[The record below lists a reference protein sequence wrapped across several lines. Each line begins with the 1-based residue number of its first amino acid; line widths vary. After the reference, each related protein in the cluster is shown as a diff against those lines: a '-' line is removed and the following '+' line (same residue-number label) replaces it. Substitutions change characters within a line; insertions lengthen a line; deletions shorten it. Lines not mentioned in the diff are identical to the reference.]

1 MNNFIIILFY
11 FAMVVIAMVFY
22 GMLQNLTSTIIE
34 AKWDIRNWIS
44 NAEAR
49 LMGEILI
56 NKSLLKRIDENN
68 AEARL
73 AEEILINKSLL
84 RAIDKK
90 VDKLNIKA
98 IEEKEVDIK
107 AGDEIID
114 ENNDFYFVTYVYG
127 DKVDGISK
135 DGVVREGMEI
145 GKVKKTGKKGVV
157 CIKQEMPN
165 WV

>member
-1 MNNFIIILFY
+1 MINILFFILIFMIIIMYCIF
-11 FAMVVIAMVFY
+11 
-22 GMLQNLTSTIIE
+22 QNLTSTIIE
-34 AKWDIRNWIS
+34 SKWDIRTWMN

-49 LMGEILI
+49 LMEDILI
-56 NKSLLKRIDENN
+56 NKSLLKEIDE
-68 AEARL
+68 
-73 AEEILINKSLL
+73 
-84 RAIDKK
+84 K

-107 AGDEIID
+107 AGDEIVD
-114 ENNDFYFVTYVYG
+114 ENDDFYFVTYVYG

-135 DGVVREGMEI
+135 DGIVREGMEM

>member
-22 GMLQNLTSTIIE
+22 GMLQNLISTIIE
-34 AKWDIRNWIS
+34 SKWEVDTWIG

-49 LMGEILI
+49 LMEDILI
-56 NKSLLKRIDENN
+56 NKKLLKEI
-68 AEARL
+68 
-73 AEEILINKSLL
+73 EEKVDKITEE
-84 RAIDKK
+84 KK
-90 VDKLNIKA
+90 VDIKG
-98 IEEKEVDIK
+98 
-107 AGDEIID
+107 GDEIVD

-135 DGVVREGMEI
+135 EGIVREGMEI
-145 GKVKKTGKKGVV
+145 GKVKKTGKRGVV

>member
-11 FAMVVIAMVFY
+11 FTMVVIAMVFY
-22 GMLQNLTSTIIE
+22 GMLQNLISTIIE
-34 AKWDIRNWIS
+34 SKWEVDTWIG

-49 LMGEILI
+49 LMEDILI
-56 NKSLLKRIDENN
+56 NKKLLKEI
-68 AEARL
+68 
-73 AEEILINKSLL
+73 EEKVDKITEE
-84 RAIDKK
+84 KK
-90 VDKLNIKA
+90 VDIKG
-98 IEEKEVDIK
+98 
-107 AGDEIID
+107 GDEIVD

-135 DGVVREGMEI
+135 EGIVREGMEI
-145 GKVKKTGKKGVV
+145 GKVKKTGKRGVV